1 MRSLKPS
8 EPDQLFLWP
17 EPTAWPELA
26 AQNRKRLQRPDG
38 PWRLATSH
46 QPVLFHAGIWV
57 REFVLEQVAANW
69 GWESVYFEADSDECE
84 VSAEVPRLEPLRVER
99 VGLAR
104 GILEHQSAPDRAT
117 WNEFC
122 QRIRS
127 GLPAGLELRGD
138 WQEQSNLARFLAA
151 MRWRAGDLQELE
163 RGWQSRW
170 LESPLAARLVE
181 PILADPEDFRACY
194 NRALAQERAERRL
207 RSRAHP
213 FPDLRMED
221 GRVELPLWVER
232 RPLFY
237 ELATDRL
244 WTDRP
249 LAVAHEWRELSL
261 RPRAMLWTAFCRL
274 SCDLYLHGT
283 GGAAYDRA
291 TDRVLES
298 FYQLEPP
305 GYAVAW
311 LNYRLALPADE
322 KAPARLL
329 QATQELRSLEHN
341 PQRYLPEH
349 PLAREKIELVAALT
363 AAPRGKRASLTRAIR
378 RINRQLETLLAPLR
392 LRMQAERAA
401 ARLACDELAAAR
413 YRGYSWLL
421 VDPEKLRAISSL
433 SRPCRS

>member
-1 MRSLKPS
+1 MKPS
-8 EPDQLFLWP
+8 EPDRLFLWP
-17 EPTAWPELA
+17 EPAAWPELA

-57 REFVLEQVAANW
+57 REFVLEQVATSW

-84 VSAEVPRLEPLRVER
+84 VSADVPRSDPLRVER
-99 VGLAR
+99 VSLAR
-104 GILEHQSAPDRAT
+104 GILEHLPAPDRAA

-122 QRIRS
+122 QRLRS
-127 GLPAGLELRGD
+127 GLPGGLDLRCD
-138 WQEQSNLARFLAA
+138 WQEQANLARFLACL
-151 MRWRAGDLQELE
+151 RWRAGGLQVLE

-170 LESPLAARLVE
+170 LQSPLAARLVE
-181 PILADPEDFRACY
+181 PILADPEGFRACF
-194 NRALAQERAERRL
+194 NRALTQERAERRL

-213 FPDLRMED
+213 FPDLRVIQ

-249 LAVAHEWRELSL
+249 LVAAGQWRELPL

-283 GGAAYDRA
+283 GGASYDRA
-291 TDRVLES
+291 TDHVLKS
-298 FYQLEPP
+298 FYRLEPP

-322 KAPARLL
+322 EAPARLVR
-329 QATQELRSLEHN
+329 ATQELRSLRHN
-341 PQRYLPEH
+341 PQRSLPAH
-349 PLAREKIELVAALT
+349 PLAAEKLHLVTALQS
-363 AAPRGKRASLTRAIR
+363 APRGKRAELTRAIQQT
-378 RINRQLETLLAPLR
+378 NRQLEAQLAPLR
-392 LRMQAERAA
+392 LRLEAERAA